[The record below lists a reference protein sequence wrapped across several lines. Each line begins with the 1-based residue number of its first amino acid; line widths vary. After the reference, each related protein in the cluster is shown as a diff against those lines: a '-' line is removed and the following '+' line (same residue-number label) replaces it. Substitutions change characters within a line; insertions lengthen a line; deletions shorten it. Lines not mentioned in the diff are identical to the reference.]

1 MIEKAVCDALATVA
15 GLTGGVYVGRAPE
28 NTAAPFAVV
37 QVNNNGKER
46 AGLRYDHTATV
57 TAAIYAT
64 DKGGG
69 RSVADECR
77 LALEAVPRNGGGLFD
92 LKIRPRDVSTRAAS
106 RALFLFEI
114 VAPAT
119 YATKK
124 NERED

>member
-1 MIEKAVCDALATVA
+1 MIENAVSDALATVA
-15 GLTGGVYVGRAPE
+15 GLTGGAFVGRAPE
-28 NTAAPFAVV
+28 GTPTPFAVV

-46 AGLRYDHTATV
+46 AGLRYDNQATV
-57 TAAIYAT
+57 TVAVYSQ

-69 RSVADECR
+69 RAVADACR
-77 LALEAVPRNGGGLFD
+77 LALAAVPRNGGGLFD
-92 LKIRPRDVSTRAAS
+92 LTIRPRDVSTRAAS

-114 VAPAT
+114 AAPAT